1 MKKQPII
8 VRAVKSFLD
17 DDVPSM
23 AAQLAFYINTA
34 FFPFVIFLFIIISST
49 PILDESAL
57 YDLIAFLPNQTSTIV
72 LDGLRQVTASKSL
85 AIITGGVSMWS
96 MSNAVATVSRALNKF
111 YDVKENRNILYI
123 RLLGIIFALLI
134 LVTIILNFVLLVG
147 GTLIGTVM
155 IKYLPQYYALWHI
168 LRFIVPF
175 VLMIVLFASMYKV
188 MPCVDISFK
197 HSLCGAFFT
206 ACSWIVFSSVFSY
219 YVNNFSSYDIIY
231 GSIAGIVV
239 LFTWIFVTAYIILI
253 GGEIN
258 SFLAGHF
265 SRRKREF

>member
-1 MKKQPII
+1 
-8 VRAVKSFLD
+8 
-17 DDVPSM
+17 
-23 AAQLAFYINTA
+23 
-34 FFPFVIFLFIIISST
+34 
-49 PILDESAL
+49 
-57 YDLIAFLPNQTSTIV
+57 
-72 LDGLRQVTASKSL
+72 
-85 AIITGGVSMWS
+85 MWS

-111 YDVKENRNILYI
+111 YDVKESRNILYV
-123 RLLGIIFALLI
+123 RFLGIIFALLI

-147 GTLIGTVM
+147 GTLIGAVM